1 VSPVRSSGVAI
12 RPATEADL
20 PSITAIYGHAVLH
33 GTASYE
39 YDPPS
44 LKEMTSRF
52 DMLKAGRF
60 PYLAAETNGE
70 VIGYAYAGPFRTRPA
85 YRFTV
90 EDSIYLAPSAQG
102 RGTGKLLLRQLVR
115 ECEALG
121 FRQMTAVIGD
131 GAVNLASVRVHAA
144 LGFTEC
150 GRIMGSGFKFGRWC
164 DTVLMQ
170 LAMNGGAATVPK
182 S

>member
-1 VSPVRSSGVAI
+1 MSAGIAI

-39 YDPPS
+39 YEPPS

-52 DMLKAGRF
+52 DMLKAGGF
-60 PYLAAETNGE
+60 PYLAAEADDG
-70 VIGYAYAGPFRTRPA
+70 IAGYAYAGPFRTRPA
-85 YRFTV
+85 YRFIV
-90 EDSIYLAPSAQG
+90 EDSIYLSPEAQR

-115 ECEALG
+115 ECEAMG
-121 FRQMTAVIGD
+121 FRQLVAVIGD

-144 LGFTEC
+144 LGFSEC
-150 GRIMGSGFKFGRWC
+150 GCIVGSGFKFGRWC

-170 LAMNGGAATVPK
+170 LAMNGGTETTPER
-182 S
+182 